1 MEIPFQAVDQ
11 VVEIT
16 SGQICSSSISTK
28 LFLTLKCFELCKFW
42 NAKWTIYS
50 AADSC
55 DKKEGSEVIHMCE
68 QIYIKFEEITSSQC

>member
-16 SGQICSSSISTK
+16 SGWICSSSISPK

-42 NAKWTIYS
+42 NANGLFKMHPMVV
-50 AADSC
+50 ARKKDS
-55 DKKEGSEVIHMCE
+55 VISHTYE
-68 QIYIKFEEITSSQC
+68 QIYFKKF

>member
-1 MEIPFQAVDQ
+1 MEIPFQAVDR

-16 SGQICSSSISTK
+16 SGQICSVIFPK
-28 LFLTLKCFELCKFW
+28 LFLTLKYFELCKFQ

-55 DKKEGSEVIHMCE
+55 DKKEGSEVIHMRE